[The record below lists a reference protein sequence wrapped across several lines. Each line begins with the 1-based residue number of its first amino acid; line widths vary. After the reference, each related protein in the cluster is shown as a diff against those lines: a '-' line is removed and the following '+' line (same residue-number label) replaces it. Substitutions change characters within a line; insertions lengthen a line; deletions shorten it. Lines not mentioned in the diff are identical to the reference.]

1 MIGMMN
7 TVYLTSVASILNPV
21 AIQNVLIVRCP
32 VILEFPWAML
42 QVIHKIHFH
51 FFLDIFVT

>member
-1 MIGMMN
+1 MMN

-21 AIQNVLIVRCP
+21 AIQNVSIVRGP